1 MYKDKIVMDGGFRIT
16 YRTYFLKDLKV
27 GDELVGY
34 SSYWGTFDKYIVDS
48 ISRKYAT
55 LKCGGKEYK
64 MSLDDGIFRLKDM
77 NQFNI
82 HFFKNQK
89 EAEAY
94 LDNLKCKEE
103 VREMLS
109 NLNVDFLDIE
119 KVVKL
124 KSLLE
129 EL

>member
-64 MSLDDGIFRLKDM
+64 MSFLFIPEEKGI
-77 NQFNI
+77 
-82 HFFKNQK
+82 
-89 EAEAY
+89 
-94 LDNLKCKEE
+94 
-103 VREMLS
+103 
-109 NLNVDFLDIE
+109 
-119 KVVKL
+119 
-124 KSLLE
+124 
-129 EL
+129 

>member
-1 MYKDKIVMDGGFRIT
+1 
-16 YRTYFLKDLKV
+16 
-27 GDELVGY
+27 
-34 SSYWGTFDKYIVDS
+34 
-48 ISRKYAT
+48 
-55 LKCGGKEYK
+55 
-64 MSLDDGIFRLKDM
+64 MSLNDGIFRLKDM